1 MIVRET
7 IAAALI
13 SALAVAGLVACG
25 GSSTTA
31 GASPPAVGNAPVVT
45 LSLIGLN
52 DFHGNIQP
60 PSGGVVVADSANP
73 AGTKVSAGGAAY
85 LATLIASLKAQ
96 NPGNTL
102 VVAAGD
108 MVGASPLPSGL
119 FHDEPTIDA
128 LGQMGLDISSVGNHE
143 FDKSRDELLRLQRGG
158 CFPKSADGKTGVVG
172 TDTCMN
178 NGQFAGAKFQYL
190 AANVI
195 GLQTGAT
202 LFPSYAIRTVAGVKI
217 AFIGLTLKD
226 TPTVVTPAGV
236 AGLQFVDEVATV
248 NKLVPILKTQ
258 DVSAIV
264 VLIHQGGAATA
275 SVVNDKT
282 CPGFS
287 GDIVA
292 IADQLDPAIDVIVS
306 GHTHQE
312 YVCSRPDGKLITQ
325 TGSYGR
331 IATKI
336 DLTIDP
342 NTRKVTK
349 KDANNVVAMN
359 DIGVKDAT
367 GKLIPPPSTMKPLVK
382 DAGIDMLVT
391 RYAGLVLPIT
401 GNLIGKLAGFLDR
414 KQTPAGEST
423 LGDIVADSFLRATSD
438 ASFGTKAAQIA
449 FTNPGGI
456 RADLATTL
464 PVTFGQL
471 YNVMPFGNNL
481 ITMDLT
487 GTQLLRLLEQQW
499 EAPQPPGGRIL
510 PVSATLTYTWDA
522 SQPEGA
528 AAGTGTRVVPAS
540 MKLNGVAIDPAK
552 TYRVTANSFIASG
565 GDRYTL
571 FASGTNRQQGGVD
584 LDATVAYLKSLPT
597 VPVPTLTRIT
607 RLH

>member
-1 MIVRET
+1 MNSSARITVT
-7 IAAALI
+7 ACVT
-13 SALAVAGLVACG
+13 SALAALGIAACG
-25 GSSTTA
+25 GSSSVKVPVA
-31 GASPPAVGNAPVVT
+31 APVTV
-45 LSLIGLN
+45 SLIGLN

-60 PSGGVVVADSANP
+60 PSGGVVVSDPANP

-85 LATLIASLKAQ
+85 LATLISNLKAQ

-108 MVGASPLPSGL
+108 MVGASPLASGL

-128 LGQMGLDISSVGNHE
+128 LGAMGLDISSVGNHE
-143 FDKSRDELLRLQRGG
+143 FDKGRNELLRLQKGG
-158 CFPKSADGKTGVVG
+158 CFPASADGKTGVIG

-178 NGQFAGAKFQYL
+178 NGSFAGAKFQYL

-195 GLQTGAT
+195 DQQTGAT
-202 LFPSYAIRTVAGVKI
+202 LFPSYAVRTVAGVKI
-217 AFIGLTLKD
+217 GFIGLTLKD

-236 AGLQFVDEVATV
+236 AGLQFTDEVSTV
-248 NKLVPILKTQ
+248 NKLVPELKAQ

-312 YVCSRPDGKLITQ
+312 YVCTRPDGKLLTQ

-342 NTRKVTK
+342 NSKHVTK
-349 KDANNVVAMN
+349 KDANNLVAVN
-359 DIGVKDAT
+359 DVGVKDST
-367 GKLIPPPSTMKPLVK
+367 GKVIALPAGMTALAK
-382 DAGIDMLVT
+382 DANIDALVN
-391 RYAGLVLPIT
+391 RYVGLVLPIT
-401 GNLIGKLAGFLDR
+401 GNVVGNLGGFLDR
-414 KQTPAGEST
+414 HQNSAGEST
-423 LGDIVADSFLRATSD
+423 LGDVITDAFLMATSD
-438 ASFGTKAAQIA
+438 ATFGSKRAQIA

-456 RADLATTL
+456 RADLSTTL
-464 PVTFGQL
+464 QVSFGQL

-481 ITMDLT
+481 VTMDLT
-487 GTQLLRLLEQQW
+487 GAQLLRLLEQQW
-499 EAPQPPGGRIL
+499 EAPQPAGGRIM
-510 PVSATLTYTWDA
+510 PVSAGFTYSWDA
-522 SQPEGA
+522 SKPEGA
-528 AAGTGTRVVPAS
+528 PAGAGARVVPGS
-540 MKLNGVAIDPAK
+540 MKLNGVPIDLTK

-565 GDRYTL
+565 GDRYTV
-571 FASGTNRQQGGVD
+571 FAIGTNRQQGGVD
-584 LDATVAYLKSLPT
+584 LDAAVAYFKSMPSVALP
-597 VPVPTLTRIT
+597 
-607 RLH
+607 

>member
-1 MIVRET
+1 MYSSARITVT
-7 IAAALI
+7 ACTA
-13 SALAVAGLVACG
+13 SALVALTISACG
-25 GSSTTA
+25 GSS
-31 GASPPAVGNAPVVT
+31 SVKVPVAVPVTV
-45 LSLIGLN
+45 SLIGLN

-60 PSGGVVVADSANP
+60 PSGGVVVSDPANP

-85 LATLIASLKAQ
+85 LATLISNLKAQ

-108 MVGASPLPSGL
+108 MVGASPLASGL

-128 LGQMGLDISSVGNHE
+128 LGAMGLDISSVGNHE
-143 FDKSRDELLRLQRGG
+143 FDKGRNELLRLQKGG
-158 CFPKSADGKTGVVG
+158 CFPASADGKTGVVG

-178 NGQFAGAKFQYL
+178 NGSFAGAKFQYL

-195 GLQTGAT
+195 DQQTGAT
-202 LFPSYAIRTVAGVKI
+202 LFPSYAVRTVAGVKVG
-217 AFIGLTLKD
+217 FIGLTLKD

-236 AGLQFVDEVATV
+236 AGLQFTDEVSTV
-248 NKLVPILKTQ
+248 NKLVPELKAQ

-312 YVCSRPDGKLITQ
+312 YVCTRPDGKLLTQ

-342 NTRKVTK
+342 NSKHVTK
-349 KDANNVVAMN
+349 KDANNLVALN
-359 DIGVKDAT
+359 DVGVKDST
-367 GKLIPPPSTMKPLVK
+367 GKVIAPPAGMTALAKDTNIDALVN
-382 DAGIDMLVT
+382 
-391 RYAGLVLPIT
+391 RYVGLVLPIT
-401 GNLIGKLAGFLDR
+401 GNVVGNLGAFLDR
-414 KQTPAGEST
+414 HQNSAGESS
-423 LGDIVADSFLRATSD
+423 LGDVITDAFLMATSD
-438 ASFGTKAAQIA
+438 TTFGNQRAQIA

-456 RADLATTL
+456 RADLSTTL
-464 PVTFGQL
+464 QVSFGQL

-481 ITMDLT
+481 VTMDLT
-487 GTQLLRLLEQQW
+487 GAQLLRLLEQQW
-499 EAPQPPGGRIL
+499 EAPQPAGGRIM
-510 PVSATLTYTWDA
+510 PVSAGFTYSWDA
-522 SQPEGA
+522 SKPEGA
-528 AAGTGTRVVPAS
+528 PAGAGVRVVPGS
-540 MKLNGVAIDPAK
+540 MRLNGVPIDLSK
-552 TYRVTANSFIASG
+552 TYRVAANSFIASG
-565 GDRYTL
+565 GDRYTV

-584 LDATVAYLKSLPT
+584 LDAAVAYFKSMPSVALPS
-597 VPVPTLTRIT
+597 LNRIT
-607 RLH
+607 RLN